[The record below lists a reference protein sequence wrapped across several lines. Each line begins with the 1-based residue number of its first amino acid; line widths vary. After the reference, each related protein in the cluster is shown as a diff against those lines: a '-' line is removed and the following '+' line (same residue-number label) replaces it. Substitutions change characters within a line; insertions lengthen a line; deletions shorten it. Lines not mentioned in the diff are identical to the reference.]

1 MKARFF
7 RFFSA
12 VLFLAGFAGMVLSFT
27 VADHPA
33 YAESKKKAAKA
44 ENVIKVEQKVDDGT
58 GKKDEKLSDYDDG
71 DLRERLVY
79 VIEVKGIIGP
89 VVHDH
94 IKRNIEQAGE
104 VNAEALILEMHTPGG
119 LLTSTRDITQTILAS
134 KVPVVTYVSP
144 PGSHAASAGTY
155 ILYSSHVAA
164 MAPGTNIGA
173 ATPISISG
181 DGPIDNQPQQPQ
193 QDGQPENKKDGKG
206 IDKKTAPTQP
216 QQQGGDDALAH
227 KAMNDATAYIR
238 GLAEMR
244 GRNVEWA
251 EKAVRQAATLTASE
265 AIDENVIE
273 IVAENVEDLVEQMDG
288 RVVKMQDT
296 GDRTLRTK
304 NAKIV
309 KKETNWRTQI
319 LMIITDPNVAFLLM
333 TLGGYGLIYEFA
345 NPGTFVPGVIGVICI
360 VLGLF
365 AMNVLPVN
373 YAGVVLLLLGMG
385 FMAGEALVPSF
396 GVLGIG
402 GAVSFALGATIL
414 YEPELTGY
422 GLSWWT
428 IAAATGAS
436 FLLLTVVLAFAMKG
450 QRNPVTTGEEG
461 MLNSKGEVLKWANG
475 RGEVRIMGE
484 IWQAVPEESR
494 SFRKGDTVKIVK
506 VDGLKLIIAP
516 AEEAGGEA

>member
-7 RFFSA
+7 RLFSA
-12 VLFLAGFAGMVLSFT
+12 VLFLAGFAGMILSFT

-33 YAESKKKAAKA
+33 YAESKKKTG
-44 ENVIKVEQKVDDGT
+44 NVIKVEQKVDDGS
-58 GKKDEKLSDYDDG
+58 GKSDGASSEKLSDYDDG
-71 DLRERLVY
+71 EARERLVY
-79 VIEVKGIIGP
+79 VIKVTGIIGP

-94 IKRNIEQAGE
+94 IKRNVEQAGAA
-104 VNAEALILEMHTPGG
+104 NAEALILEMHTPGG

-181 DGPIDNQPQQPQ
+181 EGPVDNPQEQEDGD
-193 QDGQPENKKDGKG
+193 KKGLK
-206 IDKKTAPTQP
+206 KKTAPTQKP
-216 QQQGGDDALAH
+216 QESSNDALAH

-238 GLAEMR
+238 GLAELR

-265 AIDENVIE
+265 AIEENVIE

-304 NAKIV
+304 NAKIIE
-309 KKETNWRTQI
+309 KETNWRTQI

-365 AMNVLPVN
+365 AMNVMPVN
-373 YAGVVLLLLGMG
+373 YAGVALLLLGMG

-402 GAVSFALGATIL
+402 GAISFALGATIL

-428 IAAATGAS
+428 IATATGAS

-461 MLNSKGEVLKWANG
+461 LLNSKGEVLKWANG
-475 RGEVRIMGE
+475 RGDVRVMGE
-484 IWQAVPEESR
+484 IWQAVPAESR
-494 SFRKGDTVKIVK
+494 SFRKGDMVKIVK
-506 VDGLKLIIAP
+506 IDGLKLIIAP
-516 AEEAGGEA
+516 QEDNDE

>member
-1 MKARFF
+1 MRARFF
-7 RFFSA
+7 RLFSA
-12 VLFLAGFAGMVLSFT
+12 VLFLAGFAGMILSFT

-33 YAESKKKAAKA
+33 YADSKKKTG
-44 ENVIKVEQKVDDGT
+44 NVIKVEQKVDDGSGEAD
-58 GKKDEKLSDYDDG
+58 GKSSEKLSDYDDG
-71 DLRERLVY
+71 EARERLVY
-79 VIEVKGIIGP
+79 VIKVTGIIGP

-94 IKRNIEQAGE
+94 IKRNVEQAGE
-104 VNAEALILEMHTPGG
+104 ANAEALILEMHTPGG
-119 LLTSTRDITQTILAS
+119 LLTSTRDITQTILGS

-181 DGPIDNQPQQPQ
+181 EGPIDNQPQQE
-193 QDGQPENKKDGKG
+193 DGDKKG
-206 IDKKTAPTQP
+206 IKKKTAPTQKP
-216 QQQGGDDALAH
+216 QEPANSDALAH

-238 GLAEMR
+238 GLAELR

-296 GDRTLRTK
+296 GDRTLHTK
-304 NAKIV
+304 NAKIIE
-309 KKETNWRTQI
+309 KETNWRTQI

-365 AMNVLPVN
+365 AMNVMPVN
-373 YAGVVLLLLGMG
+373 YAGVALLLLGMG

-428 IAAATGAS
+428 IATATGAS

-450 QRNPVTTGEEG
+450 QRSPVTTGEEG
-461 MLNSKGEVLKWANG
+461 LLRSKGEVLKWANG
-475 RGEVRIMGE
+475 RGEVRVMGE

-494 SFRKGDTVKIVK
+494 SFRKGDAVKIAK

-516 AEEAGGEA
+516 LEDNDD